1 MIELI
6 IQKAQL
12 TDYDFRQNAN
22 PNDPLVYLFKEWVDY
37 YKLKW
42 AIAHVL
48 KPTSILEIGVR
59 FGYSAAAFLHGHS
72 TANYV
77 GIDLDTDS
85 YGGTKGAIN
94 WAKEITRK
102 FTTEFIIADTQAM
115 ERLPGDVYD
124 LIHVDGQQDGDG
136 SFRDLELAIKQGRY
150 VLLDGYLWTRQNFL
164 AVSDF
169 LFRYI
174 DLLDFY
180 GVIPGYAGELLIKV
194 STDYLNEAN
203 EKRYSQANCSLEI
216 RQTYTTNYYTKDCGG
231 FEAYKR
237 NQGKKLE
244 DLRLQAVA
252 AIASLKKNG
261 SVIDIGC
268 GRGELTY
275 YFAKQGFTVT
285 AIDYSQSAIEFAQKC
300 FESDSDKEL
309 RQNVQFY
316 CDNCCTVKLAE
327 KYDLAVASDVIEHL
341 AFEEIEALY
350 QKVAQFLNPDGLF
363 VVHTFPNLWYYR
375 YEYPRRRKIA
385 ASVGAY
391 LPPQPRSR
399 YELLMHINEQS
410 PRILKK
416 QLSRHFK
423 YILLW
428 FADPQN
434 PGGSL
439 VNKFS
444 RKEVCIAPSLFA
456 IASHRPI
463 NQEQLKNRLQMRP
476 LPPIPSGK
484 IELLVTEYPADVLVN
499 EEFYIQLK
507 VKNYSEFIF
516 NSYAPNPIHIVYH
529 WMDESANSYLVFEGE
544 RTRIF
549 PPIDSSKRAVFNPSS
564 DKTNQGTYLVR
575 IKSMPK
581 KGNYI
586 LRVTLVQ
593 EGIQWFDLASTQL
606 MRDIPIKIAEQV
618 EV

>member
-1 MIELI
+1 MFESI
-6 IQKAQL
+6 IQQTQF
-12 TDYDFRQNAN
+12 TDYDFQQTAN
-22 PNDPLVYLFKEWVDY
+22 PDDRLVHLFSEWVDY

-42 AIAHVL
+42 AIARVL
-48 KPTSILEIGVR
+48 QPASILEIGVR
-59 FGYSAAAFLHGHS
+59 FGYSAAAFLHGYSAAH
-72 TANYV
+72 YV

-85 YGGTKGAIN
+85 YGGKKGAIN
-94 WAKEITRK
+94 WAKEITQQFSTK
-102 FTTEFIIADTQAM
+102 FIVADTQKM
-115 ERLPGDVYD
+115 ERFPGDIYD

-136 SFRDLELAIKQGRY
+136 SFHDLELAIKQGRY
-150 VLLDGYLWTRQNFL
+150 ILLDGYLWTRQNFI

-169 LFRYI
+169 LFRYA

-194 STDYLNEAN
+194 SDEYLKEVNEIQHG
-203 EKRYSQANCSLEI
+203 KVSSSLAI
-216 RQTYTTNYYTKDCGG
+216 RKTYTNEYYTQDCGG
-231 FEAYKR
+231 FDAYKR

-244 DLRLQAVA
+244 DPRLQAVA
-252 AIASLKKNG
+252 AIASLKKSG

-285 AIDYSQSAIEFAQKC
+285 AIDYSQSAIELAEQCFASEENLKQK
-300 FESDSDKEL
+300 
-309 RQNVQFY
+309 VQFY
-316 CDNCCTVKLAE
+316 WDNCCTVKLSG

-341 AFEEIEALY
+341 AVAEVEALY
-350 QKVAQFLNPDGLF
+350 HKIAQSLNPDGLF

-410 PRILKK
+410 PRVLKK
-416 QLSRHFK
+416 QLSKHFK
-423 YILLW
+423 YVLLW

-444 RKEVCIAPSLFA
+444 RKEICAAPSLFA
-456 IASHRPI
+456 IASHEPI
-463 NQEQLKNRLQMRP
+463 NQQQLKNRLQMLP
-476 LPPIPSGK
+476 LPPISQGE
-484 IELLVTEYPADVLVN
+484 IELLVKNYPNEVLVN
-499 EEFYIQLK
+499 SEFSIQLEIM
-507 VKNYSEFIF
+507 NYSKSIL
-516 NSYAPNPIHIVYH
+516 NSYAPNPTYISYH
-529 WMDESANSYLVFEGE
+529 WMDVQANNYILFDGE
-544 RTRIF
+544 RTQIS
-549 PPIDSSKRAVFNPSS
+549 PPLDRAEGIVFKPLLG
-564 DKTNQGTYLVR
+564 KIAKETYLAR
-575 IKSMPK
+575 IKAIAE

-593 EGIQWFDLASTQL
+593 EGVRWFDLAHTQL
-606 MRDIPIKIAEQV
+606 RQDIPITIV
-618 EV
+618 